1 MRIDRATARPLLIL
15 GFLVVVSITLFL
27 FMQQSGFIAYVSD
40 ADAVQRSVQSL
51 GALGPAILIGLM
63 TIAIVASPIPS
74 APIGLAAGAAYGPVF
89 GSVITITGSALGSIV
104 AFGIARFLA
113 YDTVRRWSAVRK
125 PLDWLG
131 KERSQTW
138 LMVVVFVSRLVPFV
152 SFDAVSYAAGLTP
165 LAFWRFAL
173 ATIAGVAPIS
183 FALAFGG
190 DALLASGGGD
200 ITFWLLVAGGITVIP
215 VVLKLVWDQ
224 LKGAKRHRD
233 SN

>member
-1 MRIDRATARPLLIL
+1 MKIDPAAARPLLIL
-15 GFLVVVSITLFL
+15 GCLVVVAIALFL
-27 FMQQSGFIAYVSD
+27 FTQQSGFLAYISD

-63 TIAIVASPIPS
+63 AIAIVASPIPS

-89 GSVITITGSALGSIV
+89 GSAIIIAGSALGSIV
-104 AFGIARFLA
+104 AFGIARFFA
-113 YDTVRRWSAVRK
+113 YDAVRRWSAVRR
-125 PLDWLG
+125 PLEWLE
-131 KERSQTW
+131 KKRSQGW
-138 LMVVVFVSRLVPFV
+138 LMAAVFASRLIPFI

-183 FALAFGG
+183 VAIAYGG

-200 ITFWLLVAGGITVIP
+200 IAFWLLVVGGITIVPI
-215 VVLKLVWDQ
+215 VLKLGWDRVKEARKQ
-224 LKGAKRHRD
+224 RN